1 MYDGSEDEIDIDHF
15 KTFELDIKK
24 FNESLFPRV
33 GSENEKVENQ
43 FCKVVLYAFRFDKT
57 ELKDTCNNEEFEKII
72 DKDLFEKLSKPEKL
86 KFIIDL
92 QKFHNLCYEI
102 NSILSKHNYFL
113 RVFELKNKFRQL
125 SIKDKSK
132 QKIVIQLSSCL
143 TEKYSGFTV
152 ISIEYKKKQRKLFK
166 PIDIIYKP
174 TKDIE
179 VKPLCYF
186 SDDISKAYSS
196 LHSKGKKSLS
206 RAHKC
211 YQCYYC
217 NKFFISEIWQKRY
230 INNCSGRPGVIY
242 NFNNQNLVSYQ
253 DNFHAKGD
261 VLFVVY
267 FVYETTEPTD
277 NCLDP
282 EQKKMFVVSYVM
294 IVAFHPEL
302 KLDRIIIYRSFAHTV
317 EQL

>member
-1 MYDGSEDEIDIDHF
+1 M
-15 KTFELDIKK
+15 
-24 FNESLFPRV
+24 
-33 GSENEKVENQ
+33 
-43 FCKVVLYAFRFDKT
+43 
-57 ELKDTCNNEEFEKII
+57 
-72 DKDLFEKLSKPEKL
+72 
-86 KFIIDL
+86 
-92 QKFHNLCYEI
+92 
-102 NSILSKHNYFL
+102 
-113 RVFELKNKFRQL
+113 
-125 SIKDKSK
+125 
-132 QKIVIQLSSCL
+132 

-179 VKPLCYF
+179 VEPLCYF
-186 SDDISKAYSS
+186 SDDISKAYSY

-302 KLDRIIIYRSFAHTV
+302 KLDRIITYRSFAHTV
-317 EQL
+317 EQLTTLDYFSHEQICFIDPYLIKIWLLKFLQENAKIVLDKCFPLKVP

>member
-1 MYDGSEDEIDIDHF
+1 MKLTQFYQNI
-15 KTFELDIKK
+15 IKK
-24 FNESLFPRV
+24 NR
-33 GSENEKVENQ
+33 
-43 FCKVVLYAFRFDKT
+43 
-57 ELKDTCNNEEFEKII
+57 
-72 DKDLFEKLSKPEKL
+72 
-86 KFIIDL
+86 
-92 QKFHNLCYEI
+92 
-102 NSILSKHNYFL
+102 
-113 RVFELKNKFRQL
+113 FRQF

-132 QKIVIQLSSCL
+132 QKIVRQLSSCL
-143 TEKYSGFTV
+143 IEKYSGFTV
-152 ISIEYKKKQRKLFK
+152 ISIEHQKKQRKLFK

-196 LHSKGKKSLS
+196 LHSKEKKGLS

-217 NKFFISEIWQKRY
+217 NKFFILEIRQKRH

-261 VLFVVY
+261 FLFVVY

-302 KLDRIIIYRSFAHTV
+302 NLDRIITYQSFAHTV
-317 EQL
+317 EQLTTLDYFSREQIGFIDPYLIKMLKDMAFEVSKRRCKNSIGQKFSIESALVKKTLLK